1 MTVDPLKSI
10 TRAPAGT
17 CTDAAGP
24 TAAMRPERITIGRFP
39 TQSVEQAR
47 VKAKRYLA
55 DLGEGISV
63 SGRLRNEALI
73 GKTLGDRYKVV
84 APLGSGAMGDV
95 YLAEHVV
102 LGKKMAV
109 KVLKQDFCRDEEL
122 VKRFEQEA
130 VAVQEVASDPR
141 VRAVYLGESLDA

>member
-1 MTVDPLKSI
+1 MQD
-10 TRAPAGT
+10 
-17 CTDAAGP
+17 
-24 TAAMRPERITIGRFP
+24 
-39 TQSVEQAR
+39 
-47 VKAKRYLA
+47 
-55 DLGEGISV
+55 
-63 SGRLRNEALI
+63 LI
-73 GKTLGDRYKVV
+73 GKILGDRYKVV

-130 VAVQEVASDPR
+130 VAASRIGQENIGNVTGFGRTDDGALYFRMDVFHGADLP
-141 VRAVYLGESLDA
+141 AIALC